1 MLLSWAV
8 TAHIIDFKTFGNK
21 ILDGLAHII
30 EILFGDLTTLS
41 TLVLITKKKCSRAR
55 EQLIHFF
62 FTIGFRALMGLDL
75 TS

>member
-8 TAHIIDFKTFGNK
+8 TAHIIDFKAFGNK
-21 ILDGLAHII
+21 ILDII

-41 TLVLITKKKCSRAR
+41 TLVLIPKKKCSRAR
-55 EQLIHFF
+55 EQLIQFF